1 MSFFLNF
8 LKKSPEK
15 RRAAGMIKI
24 YINNENTH
32 QTLDR
37 NTQSEITCSDVCK
50 MFAKDFSLRN
60 KVPELRVMLVIEA
73 KNKERTLINKR
84 VMSPVEKIFQDYTEE
99 SDHATYKYFVV
110 DMNDFIASRTCYLN
124 FAGRLF

>member
-1 MSFFLNF
+1 MNF

-15 RRAAGMIKI
+15 RRAAGVIKI

-37 NTQSEITCSDVCK
+37 NTQSEITCADVCK

-60 KVPELRVMLVIEA
+60 KVPDLRVMLVIEE
-73 KNKERTLINKR
+73 KNKEKTLLNKR
-84 VMSPVEKIFQDYTEE
+84 VMSPFEKIFQDYIEE
-99 SDHATYKYFVV
+99 SDKATYKYFVV
-110 DMNDFIASRTCYLN
+110 DMNDFIATRTSYLN
-124 FAGRLF
+124 FSSRNGM